1 MEQLIG
7 DTFKIDEISGIT
19 MLHLSFLV
27 KTLIKPRY
35 FFEKNKELKSLC
47 DNNKDNFIRI
57 GSAALGLHADLYD
70 FTEIMSSF
78 SILEKRAMTES
89 HHLSLTLVAI
99 FPRHKYCIRDTILE
113 NVSDKDVLIIDD
125 STTYPGY
132 LRLRPTTTAYWSG
145 CVEWL
150 SCQEGFLR
158 NLKVSRIN
166 DEVVKPYDCLSVEQF
181 QGLEYGVW
189 PRQAYDWTKREPQ
202 LGWPSKETI
211 KEASEKGC
219 LIIRRAHEFSEHPD
233 IEWQFVFNEAEKVL
247 VQSFTDAMLYCFRV
261 FKTLV
266 DHQTRNLKVKPKT
279 YWQLT
284 TMFYSS
290 EKIPHQV
297 WSSNPGGCIMFLIS
311 MLHNHIHQKNLPHYF
326 IPENNMIEH
335 VEDEAMTQLEWSLQ
349 AIRLFPFPTIYFLL
363 ESRSFL
369 NLSVIDQIES
379 SIEDYKLLKDKHKAV
394 EMIFVPISFT
404 LARRSVKCRLN
415 PFYIQALEY
424 IEDAF
429 EQMINVK
436 KEDDHTSFL
445 DFILMF
451 LSSVKDGEV
460 KLPFAQLV
468 DKEKKTNL
476 SQLMLKHKPSQTISN
491 ILSPEYTGVWG
502 HVYIDVTEN
511 KWDSLFDTIGGLM
524 IGNSKEVEESV
535 ELLRCSILVLQREMT
550 ACQVDFSTITDDNVR
565 KQLQSSNMKD
575 AYGNL
580 TYLLCF
586 YKQLSMCYDNMNQIE
601 LFQEHIHD
609 YEEIVSR
616 VQSPYQYQNLA
627 KIYRQLGNSEKA
639 VELEEKVKSLK
650 SSGGHRRVFML
661 LA

>member
-35 FFEKNKELKSLC
+35 FFEKNTDLKSVF
-47 DNNKDNFIRI
+47 DNKKDNFIRI

-70 FTEIMSSF
+70 FTDIMPQSSF
-78 SILEKRAMTES
+78 SISEKRAMTKY
-89 HHLSLTLVAI
+89 LSLTIVVI
-99 FPRHKYCIRDTILE
+99 FPRQKYCIRDTILE

-125 STTYPGY
+125 SATYPGY
-132 LRLRPTTTAYWSG
+132 IRLRPTNTAYWSG

-158 NLKVSRIN
+158 HLKVNRIN
-166 DEVVKPYDCLSVEQF
+166 DEIIKPFDCLSVEQF

-189 PRQAYDWTKREPQ
+189 PRQAYNWTKREPQ
-202 LGWPSKETI
+202 SGWPSKETI
-211 KEASEKGC
+211 REASEKGC

-247 VQSFTDAMLYCFRV
+247 VQSFTDAMMYCFRV

-266 DHQTRNLKVKPKT
+266 NQTRNLKVKPKT

-284 TMFYSS
+284 AMFYSS
-290 EKIPHQV
+290 ERIPHQV
-297 WSSNPGGCIMFLIS
+297 WFSNPGGCIMFLIS
-311 MLHNHIHQKNLPHYF
+311 WLYNHIHQKNLPHYF

-335 VEDEAMTQLEWSLQ
+335 VDDEEMKYLETSLQ
-349 AIRLFPFPTIYFLL
+349 AIRLFPFPSIYFLL
-363 ESRSFL
+363 ESHSFL

-379 SIEDYKLLKDKHKAV
+379 SIEDYKLLEDKHKVV

-404 LARRSVKCRLN
+404 LARRSVKYKLN

-424 IEDAF
+424 IENAF
-429 EQMINVK
+429 ELTINVK
-436 KEDDHTSFL
+436 KEDDHTSFV
-445 DFILMF
+445 DFILRF

-476 SQLMLKHKPSQTISN
+476 SQLMLKHKASQTISN
-491 ILSPEYTGVWG
+491 ILEYTGVWG

-511 KWDSLFDTIGGLM
+511 KWDSLFDILGGM
-524 IGNSKEVEESV
+524 FVGKEFEECA
-535 ELLRCSILVLQREMT
+535 ELLRCSILVLQRELN
-550 ACQVDFSTITDDNVR
+550 ACQVDYSTITDDNVR

-575 AYGNL
+575 GYGNL
-580 TYLLCF
+580 TYLVCF
-586 YKQLSMCYDNMNQIE
+586 YKQLSLCYDMMNQIE

-616 VQSPYQYQNLA
+616 IQSPGQYQNLA

-639 VELEEKVKSLK
+639 VELEEKVKSLM
-650 SSGGHRRVFML
+650 SSGGHGRVLML

>member
-35 FFEKNKELKSLC
+35 FFEKNTDLKSVF
-47 DNNKDNFIRI
+47 DNKKDNFIRI

-70 FTEIMSSF
+70 FTDIMPQSSF
-78 SILEKRAMTES
+78 SISEKRAMTKY
-89 HHLSLTLVAI
+89 LSLTIVVI
-99 FPRHKYCIRDTILE
+99 FPRQKYCIRDTILE

-125 STTYPGY
+125 SATYPGY
-132 LRLRPTTTAYWSG
+132 IRLRPTNTAYWSG

-158 NLKVSRIN
+158 HLKVNRIN
-166 DEVVKPYDCLSVEQF
+166 DEIIKPFDCLSVEQF

-189 PRQAYDWTKREPQ
+189 PRQAYNWTKREPQ
-202 LGWPSKETI
+202 SGWPSKETI
-211 KEASEKGC
+211 REASEKGC

-247 VQSFTDAMLYCFRV
+247 VQSFTDAMMYCFRV

-266 DHQTRNLKVKPKT
+266 NQTRNLKVKPKT

-284 TMFYSS
+284 AMFYSS
-290 EKIPHQV
+290 ERIPHQV
-297 WSSNPGGCIMFLIS
+297 WFSNPGGCIMFLIS
-311 MLHNHIHQKNLPHYF
+311 WLYNHIHQKNLPHYF

-335 VEDEAMTQLEWSLQ
+335 VDDEEMKYLETSLQ
-349 AIRLFPFPTIYFLL
+349 AIRLFPFPSIYFLL
-363 ESRSFL
+363 ESHSFL

-379 SIEDYKLLKDKHKAV
+379 SIEDYKLLEDKHKVV

-404 LARRSVKCRLN
+404 LARRSVKYKLN

-429 EQMINVK
+429 ELTINVK
-436 KEDDHTSFL
+436 KEDDHTSFV

-451 LSSVKDGEV
+451 LSSVKDGDV

-476 SQLMLKHKPSQTISN
+476 SQLMLKHTASQTISN

-511 KWDSLFDTIGGLM
+511 KWDSMFDITCGLFVGKQL
-524 IGNSKEVEESV
+524 EECV
-535 ELLRCSILVLQREMT
+535 ELLRCSILVLQRELN
-550 ACQVDFSTITDDNVR
+550 ACQVDYSTITDDNVR
-565 KQLQSSNMKD
+565 KQLQSSNMTD
-575 AYGNL
+575 VSLNL
-580 TYLLCF
+580 TNLVNSYKYL
-586 YKQLSMCYDNMNQIE
+586 YMCYDTRNQIE

-609 YEEIVSR
+609 YEEIVGR
-616 VQSPYQYQNLA
+616 IQSPNDYQHLA
-627 KIYRQLGNSEKA
+627 KIYRQLGNREKA

-650 SSGGHRRVFML
+650 TSGGHGTLLML

>member
-35 FFEKNKELKSLC
+35 FFEKNKDLKNVF
-47 DNNKDNFIRI
+47 DNNKDNCIRI
-57 GSAALGLHADLYD
+57 GSAALQLHADLYD
-70 FTEIMSSF
+70 FTDIMLPSSF
-78 SILEKRAMTES
+78 SISEKRAMTEY
-89 HHLSLTLVAI
+89 LSLTIVVI
-99 FPRHKYCIRDTILE
+99 FPRQKYCIRDTILE

-125 STTYPGY
+125 SATYPGY
-132 LRLRPTTTAYWSG
+132 IRLRPTNTAYWSG

-158 NLKVSRIN
+158 HLKVNRIN
-166 DEVVKPYDCLSVEQF
+166 DESFDCLSVEQF

-189 PRQAYDWTKREPQ
+189 PRQAYNWTKREPQ
-202 LGWPSKETI
+202 SGWPLKEMI
-211 KEASEKGC
+211 REASEKGC

-247 VQSFTDAMLYCFRV
+247 VQSFTDAMMFCFRV

-266 DHQTRNLKVKPKT
+266 DHHQTQNLKVKPKT

-284 TMFYSS
+284 AMFYSS
-290 EKIPHQV
+290 ERIPHQV

-311 MLHNHIHQKNLPHYF
+311 WLYNHIHQKNLPHYF

-335 VEDEAMTQLEWSLQ
+335 VDDQEMKHLETSLE
-349 AIRLFPFPTIYFLL
+349 AIRLFPFHSIYFLL
-363 ESRSFL
+363 ESHSFL

-379 SIEDYKLLKDKHKAV
+379 SIEDYKLLKDKHKVV

-404 LARRSVKCRLN
+404 LARRSVKCNLN

-424 IEDAF
+424 IENAF
-429 EQMINVK
+429 ELTINVK
-436 KEDDHTSFL
+436 KEDDHTSFV
-445 DFILMF
+445 DFILRF
-451 LSSVKDGEV
+451 LSSVKDGDV

-476 SQLMLKHKPSQTISN
+476 SQLMLKHKASQMISN

-511 KWDSLFDTIGGLM
+511 KWDSLYDIIGGM
-524 IGNSKEVEESV
+524 FVGEEFEECV
-535 ELLRCSILVLQREMT
+535 ELLRCSILVLQRELN
-550 ACQVDFSTITDDNVR
+550 ACQVDYSTITDDNVR

-580 TYLLCF
+580 TYLVYF
-586 YKQLSMCYDNMNQIE
+586 YKYLSMCYDMMNQIE

-616 VQSPYQYQNLA
+616 IQSPGQYQNLA

-650 SSGGHRRVFML
+650 SSGGHGRVLML
-661 LA
+661 LV

>member
-35 FFEKNKELKSLC
+35 FFEKNTDLKSVF
-47 DNNKDNFIRI
+47 DNKKDNFIRI

-70 FTEIMSSF
+70 FTDIMPQSSF
-78 SILEKRAMTES
+78 SISEKRAMTKY
-89 HHLSLTLVAI
+89 LSLTIVVI
-99 FPRHKYCIRDTILE
+99 FPRQKYCIRDTILE

-125 STTYPGY
+125 SATYPGY
-132 LRLRPTTTAYWSG
+132 IRLRPTNTAYWSG

-158 NLKVSRIN
+158 HLKVNRIN
-166 DEVVKPYDCLSVEQF
+166 DEIIKPFDCLSVEQF

-189 PRQAYDWTKREPQ
+189 PRQAYNWTKREPQ
-202 LGWPSKETI
+202 SGWPSKETI
-211 KEASEKGC
+211 REASEKGC

-247 VQSFTDAMLYCFRV
+247 VQSFTDAMMYCFRV

-284 TMFYSS
+284 AMFYSS
-290 EKIPHQV
+290 ERIPHQV

-311 MLHNHIHQKNLPHYF
+311 WLYNYIHQKNLPHYF

-335 VEDEAMTQLEWSLQ
+335 VDDEEMKYLETSLQ
-349 AIRLFPFPTIYFLL
+349 AIRLFPFPSIYFLL
-363 ESRSFL
+363 ESHSFL

-379 SIEDYKLLKDKHKAV
+379 SIEDYKLLEDKHKVV

-404 LARRSVKCRLN
+404 LARRSVKYKLN

-424 IEDAF
+424 IENAF
-429 EQMINVK
+429 ELTINVK
-436 KEDDHTSFL
+436 KEDDHTSFV
-445 DFILMF
+445 DFILRF

-476 SQLMLKHKPSQTISN
+476 SQLMLKHKASQTISN
-491 ILSPEYTGVWG
+491 ILEYTGGWG

-511 KWDSLFDTIGGLM
+511 KWDSLFDILGGM
-524 IGNSKEVEESV
+524 FVGKEFEECA
-535 ELLRCSILVLQREMT
+535 ELLRCSILVLQRELN
-550 ACQVDFSTITDDNVR
+550 ACQVDYSTITDDNVR

-575 AYGNL
+575 GYGNL
-580 TYLLCF
+580 TYLVCF
-586 YKQLSMCYDNMNQIE
+586 YKQLSLCYDMMNQIE

-616 VQSPYQYQNLA
+616 IQSPGQYQNLA

-639 VELEEKVKSLK
+639 VELEEKVKSLM
-650 SSGGHRRVFML
+650 SSGGHGRVLML

>member
-27 KTLIKPRY
+27 KTLIQPRY
-35 FFEKNKELKSLC
+35 FFEKNKDLKSVF

-70 FTEIMSSF
+70 FTDIMPQSSF
-78 SILEKRAMTES
+78 SISEKRAMTKY
-89 HHLSLTLVAI
+89 LSLTIVVI
-99 FPRHKYCIRDTILE
+99 FPRQKYCIRDTILE

-125 STTYPGY
+125 SATYPGY
-132 LRLRPTTTAYWSG
+132 IRLRPTNTAYWSG

-158 NLKVSRIN
+158 HLKVNRIN
-166 DEVVKPYDCLSVEQF
+166 DEIIKPFDCLSVEQF

-189 PRQAYDWTKREPQ
+189 PRQAYNWTKREPQ
-202 LGWPSKETI
+202 SGWPSKETI
-211 KEASEKGC
+211 REASEKGC

-247 VQSFTDAMLYCFRV
+247 VQSFTDAMMYCFRV

-266 DHQTRNLKVKPKT
+266 NQTRNLKVKPKT

-284 TMFYSS
+284 AMFYSS
-290 EKIPHQV
+290 ERIPHQV
-297 WSSNPGGCIMFLIS
+297 WFSNPGGCIMFLIS
-311 MLHNHIHQKNLPHYF
+311 WLYNHIHQKNLPHYF

-335 VEDEAMTQLEWSLQ
+335 VDDEEMKYLETSLQ
-349 AIRLFPFPTIYFLL
+349 AIRLFPFPSIYFLL
-363 ESRSFL
+363 ESHSFL

-379 SIEDYKLLKDKHKAV
+379 SIEDYKLLEDKHKVV

-404 LARRSVKCRLN
+404 LARRSVKYKLN

-424 IEDAF
+424 IENAF
-429 EQMINVK
+429 ELTINVK
-436 KEDDHTSFL
+436 KEDDHTSFV
-445 DFILMF
+445 DFILRF

-476 SQLMLKHKPSQTISN
+476 SQLMLKHKASQTISN
-491 ILSPEYTGVWG
+491 ILEYTGGWG

-511 KWDSLFDTIGGLM
+511 KWDSLFDILGGM
-524 IGNSKEVEESV
+524 FVGKEFEECA
-535 ELLRCSILVLQREMT
+535 ELLRCSILVLQRELN
-550 ACQVDFSTITDDNVR
+550 ACQVDYSTITDDNVR

-575 AYGNL
+575 GYGNL
-580 TYLLCF
+580 TYLVCF
-586 YKQLSMCYDNMNQIE
+586 YKQLSLCYDMMNQIE

-616 VQSPYQYQNLA
+616 IQSPGQYQNLA

-639 VELEEKVKSLK
+639 VELEEKVKSLM
-650 SSGGHRRVFML
+650 SSGGHGRVLML

>member
-35 FFEKNKELKSLC
+35 FFEKNTDLKSVF
-47 DNNKDNFIRI
+47 DNKKDNFIRI

-70 FTEIMSSF
+70 FTDIMPQSSF
-78 SILEKRAMTES
+78 SISEKRAMTKY
-89 HHLSLTLVAI
+89 LSLTIVVI
-99 FPRHKYCIRDTILE
+99 FPRQKYCIRDTILE

-125 STTYPGY
+125 SATYPGY
-132 LRLRPTTTAYWSG
+132 IRLRPTNTAYWSG

-158 NLKVSRIN
+158 HLKVNRIN
-166 DEVVKPYDCLSVEQF
+166 DEIIKPFDCLSVEQF

-189 PRQAYDWTKREPQ
+189 PRQAYNWTKREPQ
-202 LGWPSKETI
+202 SGWPSKETI
-211 KEASEKGC
+211 REASEKGC

-247 VQSFTDAMLYCFRV
+247 VQSFTDAMMYCFRV

-266 DHQTRNLKVKPKT
+266 NQTRNLKVKPKT

-284 TMFYSS
+284 AMFYSS
-290 EKIPHQV
+290 ERIPHQV
-297 WSSNPGGCIMFLIS
+297 WFSNPGGCIMFLIS
-311 MLHNHIHQKNLPHYF
+311 WLYNHIHQKNLPHYF

-335 VEDEAMTQLEWSLQ
+335 VDDEEMKYLETSLQ
-349 AIRLFPFPTIYFLL
+349 AIRLFPFPSIYFLL
-363 ESRSFL
+363 ESHSFL

-379 SIEDYKLLKDKHKAV
+379 SIEDYKLLEDKHKVV

-404 LARRSVKCRLN
+404 LARRSVKYKLN

-424 IEDAF
+424 IENAF
-429 EQMINVK
+429 ELTINVK
-436 KEDDHTSFL
+436 KEDDHTSFV
-445 DFILMF
+445 DFILRF

-476 SQLMLKHKPSQTISN
+476 SQLMLKHKASQTISN
-491 ILSPEYTGVWG
+491 ILEYTGVWG

-511 KWDSLFDTIGGLM
+511 KWDSLFDILGGM
-524 IGNSKEVEESV
+524 FVGKEFEECA
-535 ELLRCSILVLQREMT
+535 ELLRCSILVLQRELN
-550 ACQVDFSTITDDNVR
+550 ACQVDYSTITDDNVR

-575 AYGNL
+575 GYGNL
-580 TYLLCF
+580 TYLVCF
-586 YKQLSMCYDNMNQIE
+586 YKQLSSCYDMMNQIE

-616 VQSPYQYQNLA
+616 IQSPGQYQNLA

-639 VELEEKVKSLK
+639 VELEEKVKSLM
-650 SSGGHRRVFML
+650 SSGGHGRVLML

>member
-27 KTLIKPRY
+27 KTLIQPRY
-35 FFEKNKELKSLC
+35 FFEKNKDLKSVF

-70 FTEIMSSF
+70 FTDIMPQSSF
-78 SILEKRAMTES
+78 SISEKRAMTKY
-89 HHLSLTLVAI
+89 LSLTIVVI
-99 FPRHKYCIRDTILE
+99 FPRQKYCIRDTILE

-125 STTYPGY
+125 SATYPGY
-132 LRLRPTTTAYWSG
+132 IRLRPTNTAYWSG

-158 NLKVSRIN
+158 HLKVNRIN
-166 DEVVKPYDCLSVEQF
+166 DEIIKPFDCLSVEQF

-189 PRQAYDWTKREPQ
+189 PRQAYNWTKREPQ
-202 LGWPSKETI
+202 SGWPSKETI
-211 KEASEKGC
+211 REASEKGC

-247 VQSFTDAMLYCFRV
+247 VQSFTDAMMYCFRV

-266 DHQTRNLKVKPKT
+266 NQTRNLKVKPKT

-284 TMFYSS
+284 AMFYSS
-290 EKIPHQV
+290 ERIPHQV
-297 WSSNPGGCIMFLIS
+297 WFSNPGGCIMFLIS
-311 MLHNHIHQKNLPHYF
+311 WLYNHIHQKNLPHYF

-335 VEDEAMTQLEWSLQ
+335 VDDEEMKYLETSLQ
-349 AIRLFPFPTIYFLL
+349 AIRLFPFPSIYFLL
-363 ESRSFL
+363 ESHSFL

-379 SIEDYKLLKDKHKAV
+379 SIEDYKLLEDKHKVV

-404 LARRSVKCRLN
+404 LARRSVKYKLN

-424 IEDAF
+424 IENAF
-429 EQMINVK
+429 ELTINVK
-436 KEDDHTSFL
+436 KEDDHTSFV
-445 DFILMF
+445 DFILRF

-476 SQLMLKHKPSQTISN
+476 SQLMLKHKASQTISN
-491 ILSPEYTGVWG
+491 ILEYTGVWG

-511 KWDSLFDTIGGLM
+511 KWDSLFDILGGM
-524 IGNSKEVEESV
+524 FVGKEFEECA
-535 ELLRCSILVLQREMT
+535 ELLRCSILVLQRELN
-550 ACQVDFSTITDDNVR
+550 ACQVDYSTITDDNVR

-575 AYGNL
+575 GYGNL
-580 TYLLCF
+580 TYLVCF
-586 YKQLSMCYDNMNQIE
+586 YKQLSLCYDMMNQIE

-616 VQSPYQYQNLA
+616 IQSPGQYQNLA

-639 VELEEKVKSLK
+639 VELEEKVKSLM
-650 SSGGHRRVFML
+650 SSGGHGRVLML

>member
-35 FFEKNKELKSLC
+35 FFEKNTDLKSVF
-47 DNNKDNFIRI
+47 DNKKDNFIRI

-70 FTEIMSSF
+70 FTDIMPQSSF
-78 SILEKRAMTES
+78 SISEKRAMTKY
-89 HHLSLTLVAI
+89 LSLTIVVI
-99 FPRHKYCIRDTILE
+99 FPRQKYCIRDTILE

-125 STTYPGY
+125 SATYPGY
-132 LRLRPTTTAYWSG
+132 IRLRPTNTAYWSG

-158 NLKVSRIN
+158 HLKVNRIN
-166 DEVVKPYDCLSVEQF
+166 DEIIKPFDCLSVEQF

-189 PRQAYDWTKREPQ
+189 PRQAYNWTKREPQ
-202 LGWPSKETI
+202 SGWPSKETI
-211 KEASEKGC
+211 REASEKGC

-247 VQSFTDAMLYCFRV
+247 VQSFTDAMMYCFRV

-284 TMFYSS
+284 AMFYSS
-290 EKIPHQV
+290 ERIPHQV

-311 MLHNHIHQKNLPHYF
+311 WLYNYIHQKNLPHYF

-335 VEDEAMTQLEWSLQ
+335 VDDEEMKYLETSLQ
-349 AIRLFPFPTIYFLL
+349 AIRLFPFPSIYFLL
-363 ESRSFL
+363 ESHSFL

-379 SIEDYKLLKDKHKAV
+379 SIEDYKLLEDKHKVV

-404 LARRSVKCRLN
+404 LARRSVKYKLN

-424 IEDAF
+424 IENAF
-429 EQMINVK
+429 ELTINVK
-436 KEDDHTSFL
+436 KEDDHTSFV
-445 DFILMF
+445 DFILRF

-476 SQLMLKHKPSQTISN
+476 SQLMLKHKASQTISN
-491 ILSPEYTGVWG
+491 ILEYTGGWG

-511 KWDSLFDTIGGLM
+511 KWDSLFDILGGM
-524 IGNSKEVEESV
+524 FVGKEFEECA
-535 ELLRCSILVLQREMT
+535 ELLRCSILVLQRELN
-550 ACQVDFSTITDDNVR
+550 ACQVDYSTITDDNVR

-575 AYGNL
+575 GYGNL
-580 TYLLCF
+580 TYLVCF
-586 YKQLSMCYDNMNQIE
+586 YKQLSSCYDMMNQIE

-616 VQSPYQYQNLA
+616 IQSPGQYQNLA

-639 VELEEKVKSLK
+639 VELEEKVKSLM
-650 SSGGHRRVFML
+650 SSGGHGRVLML

>member
-27 KTLIKPRY
+27 KTLIQPRY
-35 FFEKNKELKSLC
+35 FFEKNKDLKSVF

-70 FTEIMSSF
+70 FTDIMPQSSF
-78 SILEKRAMTES
+78 SISEKRAMTKY
-89 HHLSLTLVAI
+89 LSLTIVVI
-99 FPRHKYCIRDTILE
+99 FPRQKYCIRDTILE

-125 STTYPGY
+125 SATYPGY
-132 LRLRPTTTAYWSG
+132 IRLRPTNTAYWSG

-158 NLKVSRIN
+158 HLKVNRIN
-166 DEVVKPYDCLSVEQF
+166 DEIIKPFDCLSVEQF

-189 PRQAYDWTKREPQ
+189 PRQAYNWTKREPQ
-202 LGWPSKETI
+202 SGWPSKETI
-211 KEASEKGC
+211 REASEKGC

-247 VQSFTDAMLYCFRV
+247 VQSFTDAMMYCFRV

-284 TMFYSS
+284 AMFYSS
-290 EKIPHQV
+290 ERIPHQV
-297 WSSNPGGCIMFLIS
+297 WFSNPGGCIMFLIS
-311 MLHNHIHQKNLPHYF
+311 WLYNHIHQKNLPHYF

-335 VEDEAMTQLEWSLQ
+335 VDDEEMKYLETSLQ
-349 AIRLFPFPTIYFLL
+349 AIRLFPFPSIYFLL
-363 ESRSFL
+363 ESHSFL

-379 SIEDYKLLKDKHKAV
+379 SIEDYKLLEDKHKVV

-404 LARRSVKCRLN
+404 LARRSVKYKLN

-424 IEDAF
+424 IENAF
-429 EQMINVK
+429 ELTINVK
-436 KEDDHTSFL
+436 KEDDHTSFV
-445 DFILMF
+445 DFILRF

-476 SQLMLKHKPSQTISN
+476 SQLMLKHKASQTISN
-491 ILSPEYTGVWG
+491 ILEYTGGWG

-511 KWDSLFDTIGGLM
+511 KWDSLFDILGGM
-524 IGNSKEVEESV
+524 FVGKEFEECA
-535 ELLRCSILVLQREMT
+535 ELLRCSILVLQRELN
-550 ACQVDFSTITDDNVR
+550 ACQVDYSTITDDNVR

-575 AYGNL
+575 GYGNL
-580 TYLLCF
+580 TYLVCF
-586 YKQLSMCYDNMNQIE
+586 YKQLSLCYDMMNQIE

-616 VQSPYQYQNLA
+616 IQSPGQYQNLA

-639 VELEEKVKSLK
+639 VELEEKVKSLM
-650 SSGGHRRVFML
+650 SSGGHGRVLML